1 MKHITVVLL
10 FILIVC
16 ASCVNNS
23 SNTRGYKSSNDSIQ
37 QQIPDSILIREMW
50 DTAYIMN
57 RVAKCDS
64 MIRLENDRKELYML
78 YQQKV
83 DLLGRI
89 GRIKDAFHV
98 QGIAVGLLPEGDMRR
113 LEYEAIEA
121 YLHNDKDKY
130 SELLHKAIDDCR
142 KYPQNSGII
151 FKITNY
157 YVLLDDDK
165 SAKSVMKEF
174 LKQDNDEAISEY
186 YNDFSY
192 YKRNVLNE
200 RDALIDALKSEQEV
214 YTPKVVVDK
223 TDNIVHI
230 KE

>member
-1 MKHITVVLL
+1 MKHKTI
-10 FILIVC
+10 ILILILVVC
-16 ASCVNNS
+16 ASCMNNF
-23 SNTRGYKSSNDSIQ
+23 SNSRGYKSNKDSISQ
-37 QQIPDSILIREMW
+37 QVPDSILIHEMW
-50 DTAYIMN
+50 DTAYILN

-64 MIRLENDRKELYML
+64 MIRLEKDRKELYML
-78 YQQKV
+78 YHQKV

-89 GRIKDAFHV
+89 GRIKEAFLE
-98 QGIAVGLLPEGDMRR
+98 QGKAVCLLPEGDMRR
-113 LEYEAIEA
+113 LEHEAIEA

-142 KYPQNSGII
+142 KYPQNSSII

-214 YTPKVVVDK
+214 YNPKVVVDK

-230 KE
+230 EE

>member
-1 MKHITVVLL
+1 MKHITVVLI
-10 FILIVC
+10 FILFVC